1 MENLILEM
9 AKSLV
14 DLPAEVSVETFG
26 NYRSAVYELQVAKQ
40 DVGKIIG
47 RKGRTIKA
55 MRTILAAAASR
66 NGRRYV
72 TLEVLE

>member
-14 DLPAEVSVETFG
+14 DQPAEVSVEAFG
-26 NYRSAVYELQVAKQ
+26 NHRSAVYELQVAKQ

-66 NGRRYV
+66 NGQRYV